1 MRGVVNISGSK
12 DVKSSHS
19 VGLRSIPKIQRS
31 SYLELYRLKREKD
44 SLERELVALQK
55 RRGSAE
61 RQLCFINSRMEIL
74 QKETQ
79 EEQKTGTRKRLVVK
93 PHNTVFLTY

>member
-1 MRGVVNISGSK
+1 MRGAVHISGSK

-19 VGLRSIPKIQRS
+19 AGLRSIPRIQRS

-44 SLERELVALQK
+44 RLETEIVALRK

-61 RQLCFINSRMEIL
+61 RQLCFINSRMEKL

-79 EEQKTGTRKRLVVK
+79 EEQKIGPRKKLVVK
-93 PHNTVFLTY
+93 PHKTVSLTY